1 MDAKKTNIVLIGM
14 PGSGKSTVGRIL
26 SKRTGMSQVDTDVLI
41 ERSENM
47 KLQDIINSRGLER
60 FAEIEEAVLM
70 GLDLENYIVSTGG
83 SAVYYPRAMEELK
96 KSSTIV
102 YLKTPISK
110 LLSNIRNMDTRGI
123 SVKPGQTFEDLYNER
138 CPLYEKYADVI
149 VDTEGLAPPSIAAR
163 VQAALKP

>member
-1 MDAKKTNIVLIGM
+1 MDRKTNIVLIGM

-47 KLQDIINSRGLER
+47 KLQDIIDKNGLER
-60 FAEIEEAVLM
+60 FAQIEEAVLLE
-70 GLDLENYIVSTGG
+70 LDLKNYIVSTGG
-83 SAVYYPRAMEELK
+83 SAVYYPKAMEHLK

-102 YLKTPISK
+102 YLKTPLSK
-110 LLSNIRNMDTRGI
+110 LLRNIRNMDSRGI

-138 CPLYEKYADVI
+138 CPLYEKYADVT
-149 VDTEGLAPPSIAAR
+149 VSTEGLIPPSIAAR
-163 VQAALKP
+163 IQELLKP

>member
-1 MDAKKTNIVLIGM
+1 MDAQKTNIVLIGM

-47 KLQDIINSRGLER
+47 KLQDIINSRGLES
-60 FAEIEEAVLM
+60 FAQIEEAVLL
-70 GLDLENYIVSTGG
+70 GLDLQNYIVSTGG
-83 SAVYYPRAMEELK
+83 SAVYYPKAMEELK

-102 YLKTPISK
+102 YLKTPLSK

-138 CPLYEKYADVI
+138 CPLYEKYADVT
-149 VDTEGLAPPSIAAR
+149 VDTEGLMPASIAAR